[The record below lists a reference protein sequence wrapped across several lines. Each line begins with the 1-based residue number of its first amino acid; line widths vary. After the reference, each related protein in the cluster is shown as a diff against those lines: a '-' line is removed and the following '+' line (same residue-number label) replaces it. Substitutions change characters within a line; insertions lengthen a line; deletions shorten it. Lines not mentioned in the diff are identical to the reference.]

1 MKDVIL
7 IDKNIIS
14 PGDINDQQIYIGLED
29 IEKENGNINEK
40 YVRESNIKSNK
51 FIFTEEHILYGKLRP
66 NLNKV
71 CLPEFKGICS
81 TDIYPILV
89 KRNRAEKAYIF
100 HILHSQEFVKYASN
114 RTSGANLPRVN
125 EKVIYEYEISLPPL
139 ETQKQIAKTLNIA
152 AVLLAMRKQ
161 QLAELDNLIKS
172 IFYEMFGENN
182 IYIEKSLI
190 ELIVEGAGL
199 SYGIVQ
205 PGEDIGKGIG
215 ILRPIDINHG
225 TISMTNIKRIPPDV
239 EEPYKKTRL
248 NGNEILITVRGT
260 TGETAL
266 TDQKHMGMNVTR
278 GIAVI
283 RQNNSLINRIF
294 LNEYLKSGIG
304 QRFIRENTKGATLK
318 QINLSVLREMRI
330 SLPPLPLQKQ
340 FAARVTKIEEQKALV
355 QKAIDETQYLFD
367 SLMSEYFE

>member
-1 MKDVIL
+1 
-7 IDKNIIS
+7 
-14 PGDINDQQIYIGLED
+14 
-29 IEKENGNINEK
+29 
-40 YVRESNIKSNK
+40 
-51 FIFTEEHILYGKLRP
+51 
-66 NLNKV
+66 
-71 CLPEFKGICS
+71 
-81 TDIYPILV
+81 
-89 KRNRAEKAYIF
+89 
-100 HILHSQEFVKYASN
+100 
-114 RTSGANLPRVN
+114 
-125 EKVIYEYEISLPPL
+125 
-139 ETQKQIAKTLNIA
+139 
-152 AVLLAMRKQ
+152 
-161 QLAELDNLIKS
+161 
-172 IFYEMFGENN
+172 
-182 IYIEKSLI
+182 I

>member
-1 MKDVIL
+1 
-7 IDKNIIS
+7 
-14 PGDINDQQIYIGLED
+14 
-29 IEKENGNINEK
+29 
-40 YVRESNIKSNK
+40 
-51 FIFTEEHILYGKLRP
+51 
-66 NLNKV
+66 
-71 CLPEFKGICS
+71 
-81 TDIYPILV
+81 
-89 KRNRAEKAYIF
+89 
-100 HILHSQEFVKYASN
+100 
-114 RTSGANLPRVN
+114 
-125 EKVIYEYEISLPPL
+125 
-139 ETQKQIAKTLNIA
+139 
-152 AVLLAMRKQ
+152 
-161 QLAELDNLIKS
+161 
-172 IFYEMFGENN
+172 
-182 IYIEKSLI
+182 
-190 ELIVEGAGL
+190 
-199 SYGIVQ
+199 
-205 PGEDIGKGIG
+205 
-215 ILRPIDINHG
+215 
-225 TISMTNIKRIPPDV
+225 MTNIKRIPPDV